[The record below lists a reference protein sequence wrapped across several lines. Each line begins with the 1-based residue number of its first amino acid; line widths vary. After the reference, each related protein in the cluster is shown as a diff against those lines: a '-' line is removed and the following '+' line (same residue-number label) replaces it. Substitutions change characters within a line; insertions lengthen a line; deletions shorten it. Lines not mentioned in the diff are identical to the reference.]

1 MDPTS
6 AKKCEIIKQQHS
18 IKLVINMLPS
28 WDYLLGKSPD
38 PNLNFHSDLFLSSN
52 IWCQGHCVHMGC
64 SYTVSL
70 A

>member
-38 PNLNFHSDLFLSSN
+38 PNLNFHSDLFLSSK
-52 IWCQGHCVHMGC
+52 
-64 SYTVSL
+64 YLVSRTL
-70 A
+70 CAHGL